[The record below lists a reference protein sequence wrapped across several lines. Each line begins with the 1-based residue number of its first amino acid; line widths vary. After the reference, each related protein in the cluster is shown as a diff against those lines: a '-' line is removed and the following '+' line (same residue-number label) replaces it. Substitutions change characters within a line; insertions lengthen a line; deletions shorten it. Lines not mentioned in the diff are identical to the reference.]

1 MVSNTSF
8 IEDIGKFIADVKSSS
23 LEDLVISF
31 VIILIVGAFMKNRNN
46 GGGSNDGRG
55 IFKMMGL

>member
-1 MVSNTSF
+1 MEALGRF
-8 IEDIGKFIADVKSSS
+8 INSLFNSS
-23 LEDLVISF
+23 LEDLVITF
-31 VIILIVGAFMKNRNN
+31 VVILVVGAFSKNRNN